1 MTVDEQEYTALMT
14 EARKKAREAHK
25 DAGAEAWKSSGNAT
39 KGMDKTPF
47 VGYETLSGDSEI
59 LAVVVDG
66 EKKQAATEDDNIT
79 LVLSKLRS
87 MRKAAVR
94 SATSALSRATDLN
107 LPLKTPLKHM
117 RA

>member
-1 MTVDEQEYTALMT
+1 MT

-66 EKKQAATEDDNIT
+66 EKKQR
-79 LVLSKLRS
+79 LSYGR
-87 MRKAAVR
+87 
-94 SATSALSRATDLN
+94 
-107 LPLKTPLKHM
+107 
-117 RA
+117 

>member
-1 MTVDEQEYTALMT
+1 
-14 EARKKAREAHK
+14 
-25 DAGAEAWKSSGNAT
+25 
-39 KGMDKTPF
+39 MDRTPF

-79 LVLSKLRS
+79 LVLSE
-87 MRKAAVR
+87 
-94 SATSALSRATDLN
+94 
-107 LPLKTPLKHM
+107 TPFYAESGGQVGDVGVIKGNGFEFTVENTTKHM